1 MQTEIGNSQSRIEKE
16 SRSMSLKGQILQS
29 LKTSKEYRR
38 AFIEESVRTSLAIQI
53 KTIREQREMSR
64 PELARAMH
72 KSPSW
77 IFRLED
83 PNEPPPTVTTL
94 LQVADA
100 YDTDLHISFGSFTS
114 LLDRVEKLSPESFKT
129 ASFDE
134 ELPGL
139 EKQLKEQERAKI
151 AAATALQPP
160 RSRNLKSL
168 SSGLYDEDLNAFLYV
183 PADIARF
190 NLKDLAE
197 PARCREQLTG
207 LATENPDAHIFRRI
221 QSESANAIQA
231 YIISHPE
238 GLQGL
243 TSTYNLETSE
253 FSEPVTT
260 SSLDLQIVYRNPNLE
275 WRVSKSSEVRGGIEY
290 GATST
295 AEERTA

>member
-1 MQTEIGNSQSRIEKE
+1 
-16 SRSMSLKGQILQS
+16 
-29 LKTSKEYRR
+29 
-38 AFIEESVRTSLAIQI
+38 
-53 KTIREQREMSR
+53 
-64 PELARAMH
+64 MH

-100 YDTDLHISFGSFTS
+100 YDTDLHISFGSFNS

-139 EKQLKEQERAKI
+139 EKQLQEQERATI
-151 AAATALQPP
+151 AAA
-160 RSRNLKSL
+160 RNRNLKSR
-168 SSGLYDEDLNAFLYV
+168 SSVLQDDDLNAFLYV

-197 PARCREQLTG
+197 PVRAREHLILTG
-207 LATENPDAHIFRRI
+207 LTTEHPDAEIFRRI
-221 QSESANAIQA
+221 RNEAVQA
-231 YIISHPE
+231 YMTSRPE

-243 TSTYNLETSE
+243 TNTYNLETTK

-260 SSLDLQIVYRNPNLE
+260 SSVDLQIVYRNPNFE
-275 WRVSKSSEVRGGIEY
+275 WHVSKGSEVRGIEY
-290 GATST
+290 GATPT
-295 AEERTA
+295 AEERIA